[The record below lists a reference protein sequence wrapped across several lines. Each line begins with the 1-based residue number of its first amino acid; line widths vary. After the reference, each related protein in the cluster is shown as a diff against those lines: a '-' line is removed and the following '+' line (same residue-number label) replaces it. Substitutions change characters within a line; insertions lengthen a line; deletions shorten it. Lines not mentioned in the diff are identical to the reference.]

1 MLAVAEALK
10 TDLIMYWQYWNK
22 KGSGWVRY
30 KYGADSDGKGSAFLI
45 HVIQGG
51 FTDVGIFIVSPLR
64 TILFRSK

>member
-10 TDLIMYWQYWNK
+10 TDLIIYWQYCNR

-30 KYGADSDGKGSAFLI
+30 KYGTDSDGKGRAFLI

-51 FTDVGIFIVSPLR
+51 DTR
-64 TILFRSK
+64 TSEFSL